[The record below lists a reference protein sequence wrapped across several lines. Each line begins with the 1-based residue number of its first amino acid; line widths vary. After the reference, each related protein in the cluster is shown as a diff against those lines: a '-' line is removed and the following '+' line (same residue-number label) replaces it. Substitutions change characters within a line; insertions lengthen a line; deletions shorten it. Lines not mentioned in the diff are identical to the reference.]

1 MITDTA
7 SEYLLNG
14 DYSLD
19 LSIFQQEFGALNQ
32 ELPSRKITMIRG
44 THRSSYIGRC
54 GSRFKI
60 FADE

>member
-19 LSIFQQEFGALNQ
+19 LSIFQQEFGALNK
-32 ELPSRKITMIRG
+32 ELDNYMSG
-44 THRSSYIGRC
+44 LN
-54 GSRFKI
+54 
-60 FADE
+60 ADVEMN